1 MSIVKKWIWAIIVV
15 IVAVGVGGYSYTRYQ
30 VQAKSYSADMTAGKQ
45 ALQAKQYS
53 QAVTD
58 FTHASRTKANDTS
71 AQRYLSQ
78 TQAYVDGNQAL
89 KDREFTTANSK
100 YTTVKNV
107 KNGSSVLVSRAKAQL
122 SLIKTVVAQRASY
135 NKKYNKALALN
146 KANEFTDSNG
156 VLTVLFQSKQISE
169 SYYSDIYKKAKSLQK
184 QNNAALKSL
193 TGSTPV
199 ISNDVQSAASANT
212 ASGNAGTSDSKANR
226 DSSSSDANSS
236 SSTADSNS
244 DSSTNATSG
253 NSNYSSSQI
262 SATREE
268 LTEAGMRGSGYTDA
282 QISAILQKAA
292 NEHIS
297 TVQAAKNSST
307 TSTGTTTYSQAQI
320 QATRSELNQS
330 GMDASNFSDDQI
342 QTILQRAANEHTSIA
357 QAAKMVQQ

>member
-45 ALQAKQYS
+45 AVQAKQYS

-89 KDREFTTANSK
+89 KDREFTTAKRK

-107 KNGSSVLVSRAKAQL
+107 KNGSSVLVSRAQAQL
-122 SLIKTVVAQRASY
+122 SLIKTIVAKRDSY
-135 NKKYNKALALN
+135 NTKYNKALALN

-199 ISNDVQSAASANT
+199 ISNDAQSAASANT
-212 ASGNAGTSDSKANR
+212 ASGNTGTSDAKANR
-226 DSSSSDANSS
+226 SSSSAADSS

-244 DSSTNATSG
+244 DSSTSATSG
-253 NSNYSSSQI
+253 SSSYSSSQI

-268 LTEAGMRGSGYTDA
+268 LTEAGMQGDGYTDA

-297 TVQAAKNSST
+297 IVQAAKNSST
-307 TSTGTTTYSQAQI
+307 TGTGTTTYSQAQI

>member
-1 MSIVKKWIWAIIVV
+1 MKKWIWAIIVV

-45 ALQAKQYS
+45 AVQAKQYS
-53 QAVTD
+53 QAVMD

-89 KDREFTTANSK
+89 KDREFSTAKRK
-100 YTTVKNV
+100 YTTVKNI

-122 SLIKTVVAQRASY
+122 SLIKTIVAKRDSY
-135 NKKYNKALALN
+135 NTKYNKALALN

-184 QNNAALKSL
+184 QNNAALKAL

-199 ISNDVQSAASANT
+199 ISNDAQSAASANT

-226 DSSSSDANSS
+226 DSSSSSDANSS
-236 SSTADSNS
+236 SSTADSNA
-244 DSSTNATSG
+244 DSSTSASSG
-253 NSNYSSSQI
+253 TSNYSSSQI

-297 TVQAAKNSST
+297 IVQAAKNSST
-307 TSTGTTTYSQAQI
+307 TGTGTTTYSQAQI